1 MKKEIVINSLNIDF
15 KGEFKLNNQ
24 LFTIPGVI
32 NGEKVLVEVDDN
44 PRFKKAKLLKI
55 ITPSKNRVNPICP
68 IFNKCGGCSLQHIK
82 YQEQLV
88 LKTKWMN
95 DLFYNKFKKN
105 FNIPLVLGMKDPKH
119 YRNKNQMVI
128 KKDKNKI
135 IAGMYEE
142 GTHQVLD
149 FNNCFIQDEIINK
162 VQEQIKK
169 LIIEFKYQPFD
180 EDKKTGLFRHIL
192 VKRSSS
198 TKEILVVLVT
208 SKLDFPG
215 KNNFVKALIKLNKE
229 ITSVVQNVNDRKT
242 SAVLGEKEVVLY
254 GPGFIFD
261 NLLGKKFKITSKS
274 FYQIN
279 SLQTEVLYQTAI
291 KEANLSKDDIL
302 LDAYAGV
309 GTIGLICADKVKK
322 VYSVEIVKDA
332 VKCGKDNAKY
342 NNINNVVFVNDDA
355 TKYINELAQRKEHI
369 DVIIMDPPRSGSTKE
384 FLNAVKL
391 IKPKKIVYVSCNPIT
406 QVDDLEYLLDQYII
420 KSIQGVDMFPFTN
433 HVETITLLCL
443 KEPKK

>member
-1 MKKEIVINSLNIDF
+1 MKKEIIISNLNLEF

-24 LFTIPGVI
+24 IFTVPGVI
-32 NGEKVLVEVDDN
+32 NGEKALVEIDDN
-44 PRFKKAKLLKI
+44 PRTKRVKLLKI
-55 ITPSKNRVNPICP
+55 LSTSKKRVNPNCP
-68 IFNKCGGCSLQHIK
+68 IYNRCGGCSLQHID

-95 DLFYNKFKKN
+95 DLFFNKFKKN
-105 FNIPLVLGMKDPKH
+105 FNIPLVLGMKNPAN

-135 IAGMYEE
+135 IGGMYEE
-142 GTHQVLD
+142 GTHQVID
-149 FNNCFIQDEIINK
+149 FNNCYIQDKVINE

-169 LIIEFKYQPFD
+169 LIIDFKYQPFD
-180 EDKKTGLFRHIL
+180 EDKKTGLFRHVL
-192 VKRSSS
+192 VKRSSA

-215 KNNFVKALIKLNKE
+215 KNNFVKALTNLNKN

-242 SAVLGEKEVVLY
+242 SAVLGEKEVILY

-261 NLLGKKFKITSKS
+261 ILLNKKFKITSKS

-279 SLQTEVLYQTAI
+279 SLQTEVLYKTAI
-291 KEANLSKDDIL
+291 EQANLSKNDIL

-332 VKCGKDNAKY
+332 VKCGINNAKY
-342 NNINNVVFVNDDA
+342 NNINNVTFVNDDA
-355 TKYINELAQRKEHI
+355 TKYIVELAQKKEHI

-384 FLNAVKL
+384 FLNAVKQ

-406 QVDDLEYLLDQYII
+406 QVDDLEHLLNMYEI
-420 KSIQGVDMFPFTN
+420 KSIFGVDMFPHTG
-433 HVETITLLCL
+433 HTESVVCL
-443 KEPKK
+443 ERK

>member
-169 LIIEFKYQPFD
+169 LIIDFKYQPFD
-180 EDKKTGLFRHIL
+180 EDKKTGLFRHVL

-406 QVDDLEYLLDQYII
+406 QVDDLEYLLDQYTI

-433 HVETITLLCL
+433 HTESVVCL
-443 KEPKK
+443 TKK

>member
-68 IFNKCGGCSLQHIK
+68 IFNKCGGCSLQHIN

-180 EDKKTGLFRHIL
+180 EDKKTGLFRHVL

-291 KEANLSKDDIL
+291 KEANLYKDDIL

-391 IKPKKIVYVSCNPIT
+391 IRPKKIVYVSCNPIT

-433 HVETITLLCL
+433 HTESVVCL
-443 KEPKK
+443 TKK

>member
-1 MKKEIVINSLNIDF
+1 MS
-15 KGEFKLNNQ
+15 
-24 LFTIPGVI
+24 
-32 NGEKVLVEVDDN
+32 
-44 PRFKKAKLLKI
+44 
-55 ITPSKNRVNPICP
+55 
-68 IFNKCGGCSLQHIK
+68 
-82 YQEQLV
+82 
-88 LKTKWMN
+88 

-105 FNIPLVLGMKDPKH
+105 FNIPLVIGMKDHKH

-135 IAGMYEE
+135 NEAMYEE

-149 FNNCFIQDEIINK
+149 FNNCFIQDEVINQ
-162 VQEQIKK
+162 VQELIKK

-180 EDKKTGLFRHIL
+180 EDKKTGLFRHVL

-291 KEANLSKDDIL
+291 KEASLSKEDIL

-355 TKYINELAQRKEHI
+355 TKYINELAVKKEHI

-406 QVDDLEYLLDQYII
+406 QVDDLEYLLDQYTI

-433 HVETITLLCL
+433 HTESVVCL
-443 KEPKK
+443 IKK

>member
-55 ITPSKNRVNPICP
+55 INPSKNRVNPICP

-180 EDKKTGLFRHIL
+180 EDKKTGLFRHVL

-291 KEANLSKDDIL
+291 KEANLYKDDIL

-391 IKPKKIVYVSCNPIT
+391 IRPKKIVYVSCNPIT

-433 HVETITLLCL
+433 HTESVVCL
-443 KEPKK
+443 TKK

>member
-261 NLLGKKFKITSKS
+261 NLLDKKFKITSKS

-342 NNINNVVFVNDDA
+342 NNISNVVFVNDDA

-406 QVDDLEYLLDQYII
+406 QVDDLEYLLDQYTI

>member
-342 NNINNVVFVNDDA
+342 NNVNNVVFVNDDA

-406 QVDDLEYLLDQYII
+406 QVDDLEYLLDQYTI

-433 HVETITLLCL
+433 HTESVVCL
-443 KEPKK
+443 TKK

>member
-279 SLQTEVLYQTAI
+279 SLQTEVLYQAAI
-291 KEANLSKDDIL
+291 KEANLSKDDVL

-342 NNINNVVFVNDDA
+342 NNISNVVFVNDDA

-384 FLNAVKL
+384 FLNAIKL

-406 QVDDLEYLLDQYII
+406 QVDDLEYLLDQYTI

>member
-88 LKTKWMN
+88 LKTKWIN

-180 EDKKTGLFRHIL
+180 EDKKTGLFRHVL

-279 SLQTEVLYQTAI
+279 SLQTEVLYQAAI

-433 HVETITLLCL
+433 HTESVVCL
-443 KEPKK
+443 TKK

>member
-55 ITPSKNRVNPICP
+55 INPSKNRVNPICP

-180 EDKKTGLFRHIL
+180 EDKKTGLFRHVL

-291 KEANLSKDDIL
+291 KEANLYKDDIL

-433 HVETITLLCL
+433 HTESVVCL
-443 KEPKK
+443 TKK

>member
-180 EDKKTGLFRHIL
+180 EDKKTGLFRHVL

-215 KNNFVKALIKLNKE
+215 KNNFVKALIKLNKD

-433 HVETITLLCL
+433 HTESVVCL
-443 KEPKK
+443 TKK

>member
-82 YQEQLV
+82 YKEQLV

-180 EDKKTGLFRHIL
+180 EDKKTGLFRHVL

-215 KNNFVKALIKLNKE
+215 KNNFVKALIKLNKD

-433 HVETITLLCL
+433 HTESVVCL
-443 KEPKK
+443 TKK

>member
-1 MKKEIVINSLNIDF
+1 MKKEIVINNLNLDF

-24 LFTIPGVI
+24 LFSVPGVI

-44 PRFKKAKLLKI
+44 PRFKKAKVLKI
-55 ITPSKNRVNPICP
+55 ITPSKNRINPICP
-68 IFNKCGGCSLQHIK
+68 IFHKCGGCSLQHIK

-88 LKTKWMN
+88 LKTKWMS

-105 FNIPLVLGMKDPKH
+105 FNIPLVLGTKNPTH

-135 IAGMYEE
+135 VAGMYEE

-149 FNNCFIQDEIINK
+149 FNNCYIQDEVINK

-180 EDKKTGLFRHIL
+180 EDKKTGLFRHVL
-192 VKRSSS
+192 VKRSNA

-215 KNNFVKALIKLNKE
+215 KNNFVKELIKLNKE
-229 ITSVVQNVNDRKT
+229 ITSIVQNVNDRKT
-242 SAVLGEKEVVLY
+242 SAVLGEKEVTLY

-261 NLLGKKFKITSKS
+261 ILLGKKFKITSKS

-291 KEANLSKDDIL
+291 KEADLSKDDIL

-355 TKYINELAQRKEHI
+355 TKYIIELANNKEHI

-384 FLNAVKL
+384 FLNAVKQ

-406 QVDDLEYLLDQYII
+406 QVDDLEHLLDMYSI

-433 HVETITLLCL
+433 HTESVVCL
-443 KEPKK
+443 YLKK

>member
-169 LIIEFKYQPFD
+169 LIIDFKYQPFD
-180 EDKKTGLFRHIL
+180 EDKKTGLFRHVL

-406 QVDDLEYLLDQYII
+406 QVDDLEYLLDQYTI

>member
-180 EDKKTGLFRHIL
+180 EDKKTGLFRHVL

-406 QVDDLEYLLDQYII
+406 LVDDLEYLLDQYII

-433 HVETITLLCL
+433 HTESVVCL
-443 KEPKK
+443 TKK